1 MAWSDTKKAKKRRQK
16 KMLKAIFGKSLPIV
30 MAVVVI
36 IGILFGYLYENVK
49 PVRLF
54 VDDIVVIFNP
64 DAVRPFIDPEGDEM
78 AVHFIDV
85 GQGDSALLQ
94 TPKGSVLIDCGEKE
108 YGDDVVNY
116 LKSCGVTELEYF
128 IVTHPDSD
136 HMGSAEYVLKNVKV
150 KNFVINAKEKST
162 TIFENMLDAAED
174 AGLETY
180 IADAGDK
187 FTVGALQLSILSPRV
202 EDIPKLESND
212 SSLVILATYGERSFL
227 FTGDAENEGEELLLK
242 YSGNNLRC
250 DVFSAGHHGSKTS
263 NSLELLQAARPK
275 FVVISCGKDNKYG
288 HPDPEALESFAAV
301 GATVYRTDE
310 LGTVIFVTD
319 GVELTK
325 K

>member
-1 MAWSDTKKAKKRRQK
+1 
-16 KMLKAIFGKSLPIV
+16 
-30 MAVVVI
+30 
-36 IGILFGYLYENVK
+36 
-49 PVRLF
+49 
-54 VDDIVVIFNP
+54 
-64 DAVRPFIDPEGDEM
+64 
-78 AVHFIDV
+78 
-85 GQGDSALLQ
+85 
-94 TPKGSVLIDCGEKE
+94 
-108 YGDDVVNY
+108 
-116 LKSCGVTELEYF
+116 
-128 IVTHPDSD
+128 
-136 HMGSAEYVLKNVKV
+136 
-150 KNFVINAKEKST
+150 
-162 TIFENMLDAAED
+162 MLDAAEN

-263 NSLELLQAARPK
+263 NSLELLQAARPE